1 MVHSHNIEIY
11 TNTLTF
17 LIEELENV
25 SAKRD
30 NLGEIRET
38 LMKRLERRQLRVIK
52 LEERAAEVRALESRI
67 KRTKKKVSELNDQIS
82 QIDFPV
88 FACHYFMRN
97 TLFISRTSSH
107 NVMKLYR

>member
-1 MVHSHNIEIY
+1 MAHSHNIKTY

-38 LMKRLERRQLRVIK
+38 LMKRLERKQLQVMK
-52 LEERAAEVRALESRI
+52 LEERAAEVRVLESRV
-67 KRTKKKVSELNDQIS
+67 KRTKKKVSKLNDQIS
-82 QIDFPV
+82 LMDFP
-88 FACHYFMRN
+88 Y
-97 TLFISRTSSH
+97 I
-107 NVMKLYR
+107 

>member
-1 MVHSHNIEIY
+1 MAHSHNIKTY

-38 LMKRLERRQLRVIK
+38 LMKRLERRQLRVMN
-52 LEERAAEVRALESRI
+52 LEERAAEVRALESRL
-67 KRTKKKVSELNDQIS
+67 KRTKKKISELKDQIS
-82 QIDFPV
+82 QIDT
-88 FACHYFMRN
+88 Y
-97 TLFISRTSSH
+97 I
-107 NVMKLYR
+107 